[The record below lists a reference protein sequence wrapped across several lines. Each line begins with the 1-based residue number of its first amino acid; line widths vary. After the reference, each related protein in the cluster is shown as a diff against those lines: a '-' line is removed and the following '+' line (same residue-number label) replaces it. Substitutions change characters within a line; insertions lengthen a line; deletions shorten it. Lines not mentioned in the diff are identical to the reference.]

1 MNIMRRKD
9 KEITDP
15 SHIEKIL
22 NEAQVCHLAM
32 VDGSRPYVV
41 PLSFGYA
48 GDYLYFHSA
57 LQGRKIDILR
67 SNPEVCFEFDVVGP
81 LIESDKPCNWSVAY
95 QSVIGFGRAEFLED
109 IDARREAFRIIM
121 AHYSRQEYVFSDEQ
135 LRTVAMLKVR
145 IAEISAKQSG
155 F

>member
-1 MNIMRRKD
+1 MRRKD

-22 NEAQVCHLAM
+22 KEAQVCHVAM
-32 VDGSRPYVV
+32 VDGSRPYIV

-48 GDYLYFHSA
+48 GDCLYFHSA

-81 LIESDKPCNWSVAY
+81 LVESDIPCNWSVTY

-121 AHYSRQEYVFSDEQ
+121 AHYSKEKFVFSDEQ
-135 LRTVAMLKVR
+135 LKSVAMLKVR

>member
-1 MNIMRRKD
+1 MKIMRRKD
-9 KEITDP
+9 KKITDP

-22 NEAQVCHLAM
+22 EQAQVCHLAM

-48 GDYLYFHSA
+48 GDCLYFHSA

-67 SNPEVCFEFDVVGP
+67 SNPEVCFEFDLVDA
-81 LIESDKPCNWSVAY
+81 LIENDNPCNWSVQY
-95 QSVIGFGRAEFLED
+95 QSVIGFGMVEFLEEPD
-109 IDARREAFRIIM
+109 VKRDAFRIIM
-121 AHYSRQEYVFSDEQ
+121 AHYSGQEFAFSDEQ
-135 LRTVAMLKVR
+135 LQTVAMLKVR

>member
-1 MNIMRRKD
+1 MRRKD

-22 NEAQVCHLAM
+22 EQAQVCHLGM
-32 VDGSRPYVV
+32 VDGNRPYVV

-57 LQGRKIDILR
+57 QQGRKIDILR
-67 SNPEVCFEFDVVGP
+67 SNPEVCFEFDLVDT
-81 LIESDKPCNWSVAY
+81 LIENDNPCNWSVRY
-95 QSVIGFGRAEFLED
+95 QSVIGFGRVEFLEKL
-109 IDARREAFRIIM
+109 DAKRDAFRIIM
-121 AHYSRQEYVFSDEQ
+121 EHYSKQEFVFSDEQ
-135 LRTVAMLKVR
+135 LQTVAMLKVR